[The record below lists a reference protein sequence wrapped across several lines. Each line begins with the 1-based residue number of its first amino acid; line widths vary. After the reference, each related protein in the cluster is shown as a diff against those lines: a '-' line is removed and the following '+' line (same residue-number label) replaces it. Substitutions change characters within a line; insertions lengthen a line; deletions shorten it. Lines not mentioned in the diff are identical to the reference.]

1 MVYACAWNDDS
12 GLHNAHMKKVRLD
25 IMEDAG
31 KVDSLTQQ
39 LITWGYGFEKRLAA
53 AKAGVDMNGDPAAQ
67 TFAREW
73 RQLEHD
79 FDQYMGEVSNS
90 NRLELQALYDEKEQF
105 DLRLAELP
113 AIKVPH
119 YPTPPKAPPEKPDQQ
134 QPEPHAF
141 VVRGPHRG
149 SDGSEHPES

>member
-1 MVYACAWNDDS
+1 
-12 GLHNAHMKKVRLD
+12 
-25 IMEDAG
+25 
-31 KVDSLTQQ
+31 
-39 LITWGYGFEKRLAA
+39 
-53 AKAGVDMNGDPAAQ
+53 MNGDPAAQ

-79 FDQYMGEVSNS
+79 FDQYMGEVSSS

-105 DLRLAELP
+105 DLRLAKLP

>member
-12 GLHNAHMKKVRLD
+12 GLHNAYMKKVRLD

-53 AKAGVDMNGDPAAQ
+53 AKAGVDLDGDPAAQ

-79 FDQYMGEVSNS
+79 FDQYMGEVSSS

>member
-12 GLHNAHMKKVRLD
+12 GLHNAYMKKVRLD

-53 AKAGVDMNGDPAAQ
+53 AKAGVDLDGDPAAQ

-79 FDQYMGEVSNS
+79 FDQYMGEVSSS

-141 VVRGPHRG
+141 VVRGPHKG